1 MSVNLSLFELM
12 KTVGF
17 PSDFSIDSRNT
28 NYDCYFTKACF
39 PLRVA
44 DSRSFLPSPILLL
57 LLLFSE
63 AQIFNC
69 LGSS

>member
-1 MSVNLSLFELM
+1 MSVSLSLFALM

-28 NYDCYFTKACF
+28 NYDCYFTKTCF

-44 DSRSFLPSPILLL
+44 DSRSFLPSPI
-57 LLLFSE
+57 F
-63 AQIFNC
+63 FVVVVVVVVF
-69 LGSS
+69 